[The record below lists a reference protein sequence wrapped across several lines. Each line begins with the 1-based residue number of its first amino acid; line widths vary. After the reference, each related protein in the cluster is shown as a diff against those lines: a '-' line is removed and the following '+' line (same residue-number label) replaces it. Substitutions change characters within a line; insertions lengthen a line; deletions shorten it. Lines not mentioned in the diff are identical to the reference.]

1 VCKANACGGDC
12 GACDTGEKCSGGT
25 CVACGANE
33 CGGTCGDTCQEGLEH
48 CENGICVLDP
58 PPES

>member
-1 VCKANACGGDC
+1 
-12 GACDTGEKCSGGT
+12 
-25 CVACGANE
+25 VACGANE